1 MGGRQFQDRH
11 AAAIRCQSS
20 HTKRVPHLGSVRS
33 HCACRRRFRSSDAAE
48 SPVSQGGFSRRKPA
62 AAARTPRTIERDAV
76 FSRLPEQNHHI
87 RVACRSRKMPRFD
100 FVPHPFSIH
109 KIKSPRTFAPG
120 HIRDLQGTPSAAA
133 RSCQKPEKHLRK
145 LPSLCLRDR
154 HPAYRQK
161 TGSLSECS
169 PPNTAA
175 P

>member
-33 HCACRRRFRSSDAAE
+33 HCACRRRFRSADAAE

-87 RVACRSRKMPRFD
+87 RVACRPRKIPRFD
-100 FVPHPFSIH
+100 FV
-109 KIKSPRTFAPG
+109 T
-120 HIRDLQGTPSAAA
+120 D
-133 RSCQKPEKHLRK
+133 PELLRK
-145 LPSLCLRDR
+145 
-154 HPAYRQK
+154 
-161 TGSLSECS
+161 TGGIVQGMSGS
-169 PPNTAA
+169 PILQNGKLIGAVTHVFVNNPRKGYGIFIEDMLTK
-175 P
+175 